1 MSELTGAYRKTS
13 EQHVQLGPSR
23 VSRDNKD
30 LTLIKEWFDRHNPF
44 GEDGQHLKSLSTG
57 LIARMLDEIFK
68 TNLVIGTW
76 KMRASSEKKEFKHLK
91 SSYLRRKFSRL
102 TALANFQNNVFENFC
117 YELTPEPTS
126 LFKQGMMRKSTK
138 AVLRNH
144 LLGTENATI
153 PTTNDVCVVDGGAL
167 LHKVHWPKST
177 YSEVL
182 EQYTAFVKQRFG
194 KYTCVSVVFDGYSD
208 RKSTKGQEHLR
219 RMSKASASIEITE
232 SSKVTC
238 SREAFLANIDNKERL
253 IKLLCT
259 RLERERF
266 VAVQSNGD
274 ADISIVKT
282 AREYT
287 ETGRC
292 VVVMAEDTDILVLMM
307 KHSQYEIN
315 SQKLF

>member
-1 MSELTGAYRKTS
+1 
-13 EQHVQLGPSR
+13 
-23 VSRDNKD
+23 
-30 LTLIKEWFDRHNPF
+30 
-44 GEDGQHLKSLSTG
+44 
-57 LIARMLDEIFK
+57 
-68 TNLVIGTW
+68 
-76 KMRASSEKKEFKHLK
+76 
-91 SSYLRRKFSRL
+91 
-102 TALANFQNNVFENFC
+102 
-117 YELTPEPTS
+117 
-126 LFKQGMMRKSTK
+126 MMRKSTK

-144 LLGTENATI
+144 LLGTKNATI

-182 EQYTAFVKQRFG
+182 EQYIAFVKQRFG
-194 KYTCVSVVFDGYSD
+194 KYTCVNVVFDGYSD
-208 RKSTKGQEHLR
+208 RMSTKGQEHLR
-219 RMSKASASIEITE
+219 RMSKTSASIEITE

-238 SREAFLANIDNKERL
+238 SRKAFLANIDSKDRL

-282 AREYT
+282 ALEYA

-307 KHSQYEIN
+307 SHWRDGLGELFLGTEKKEKRRRHSKLLYWSMRDLLSTQQYQEALLFAHAW
-315 SQKLF
+315 SGCDTTSAMHQKGMKLK